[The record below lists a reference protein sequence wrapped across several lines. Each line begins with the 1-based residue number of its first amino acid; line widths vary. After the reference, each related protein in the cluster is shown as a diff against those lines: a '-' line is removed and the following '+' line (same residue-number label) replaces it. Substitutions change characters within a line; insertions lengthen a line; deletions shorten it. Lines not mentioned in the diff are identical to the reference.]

1 MQTDTHFWPYLTQC
15 LSEWQMFRTKVVDK
29 TKTRIL
35 YSITF
40 LFRKPCRFWGVEK
53 YCRAGRA
60 TDVDMAHA
68 HCMLYTKGCK
78 HNLRICNTYF
88 FSTCCMNA
96 PQCYVTL
103 TLTVLFKDQMRLFN
117 PLNPE
122 LNLIFHLLALL
133 GAHHI
138 HVSRIRVKHYV
149 PRILIA
155 ME

>member
-1 MQTDTHFWPYLTQC
+1 
-15 LSEWQMFRTKVVDK
+15 
-29 TKTRIL
+29 
-35 YSITF
+35 
-40 LFRKPCRFWGVEK
+40 
-53 YCRAGRA
+53 
-60 TDVDMAHA
+60 
-68 HCMLYTKGCK
+68 
-78 HNLRICNTYF
+78 
-88 FSTCCMNA
+88 MNA